1 MVMIVKF
8 HHVAD
13 TVQAESF
20 GLHAQASRDAN
31 AGARFLGSFMS
42 AVVEHTPFGS
52 EAVLRP
58 FLLEVNERALA
69 FAIEQVLECGERE
82 GRGFQISNFGLFT
95 LKKQAR
101 VDLHKML
108 G

>member
-1 MVMIVKF
+1 MKF
-8 HHVAD
+8 HHIAD
-13 TVQAESF
+13 AVQAESF
-20 GLHAQASRDAN
+20 GLHAEASRDAN
-31 AGARFLGSFMS
+31 AGARFIGPFMS

-52 EAVLRP
+52 EAVLCP
-58 FLLEVNERALA
+58 LLLEVNERALA

-95 LKKQAR
+95 WKKQAR